1 MMARGSQQRINQIV
15 VTRMGIPKARGRM
28 IRRTDMVGGEEGA
41 WKGDLGVSGD
51 GDWVWYV
58 KSVLR

>member
-1 MMARGSQQRINQIV
+1 MMARGSQQQINQIV
-15 VTRMGIPKARGRM
+15 ATRMGIPKARGR
-28 IRRTDMVGGEEGA
+28 IRKTDMVGGEEGA

-51 GDWVWYV
+51 GDLVWYV